1 MGSFL
6 ALKKSISLTDI
17 CYCGDQPGKLDFWS
31 EFASGIISVRTIPIT
46 SNRKQKTKN
55 KTNATPPSSQAK
67 KECTGSELQS
77 PGLLLASGMV
87 GTLSPGPTF
96 LHVPAWCHA
105 LPWVGFILMF
115 LSITPSPNYISLAS
129 PPAGKGELC
138 LLLFLLPNRQMFRV
152 RASLY

>member
-1 MGSFL
+1 MPHPHH
-6 ALKKSISLTDI
+6 LKPKRNAQAQN
-17 CYCGDQPGKLDFWS
+17 CKVQGYCW
-31 EFASGIISVRTIPIT
+31 
-46 SNRKQKTKN
+46 
-55 KTNATPPSSQAK
+55 
-67 KECTGSELQS
+67 LQVW
-77 PGLLLASGMV
+77 L

-115 LSITPSPNYISLAS
+115 LSITASPNYISLAS

-152 RASLY
+152 RASLYQIRLNSYLLSNRYFANLSLFLSCPPRPGSQFPMLCSYEFDFLKNSTYK